1 MDHMT
6 GYTFNSSLHT
16 SVLFTIYTSTLFEIV
31 ERHLPSVHCYA
42 DDNQLYVA
50 FSPNVSDE
58 DVVALNATRDCIRDL
73 QDWLVRNRLKLND
86 DKTEFL
92 LIGTRQQLM
101 KVNSSRIT
109 VGNEAIE
116 VLGKLSSSQAIG
128 KA

>member
-1 MDHMT
+1 M
-6 GYTFNSSLHT
+6 
-16 SVLFTIYTSTLFEIV
+16 
-31 ERHLPSVHCYA
+31 
-42 DDNQLYVA
+42 
-50 FSPNVSDE
+50 
-58 DVVALNATRDCIRDL
+58 VALNATRDCIRDL
-73 QDWLVRNRLKLND
+73 QDWLVRNRLKLHD